1 MEKDA
6 SLLIEAVRSVLTND
20 LGTQDIAEDE
30 TGLISYEQMGEAI
43 VTELKLL
50 VQGFEL

>member
-1 MEKDA
+1 M
-6 SLLIEAVRSVLTND
+6 LIDAVRSVLTNEH
-20 LGTQDIAEDE
+20 GTQDIAKDE
-30 TGLISYEQMGEAI
+30 IDLISYEQMGEAI